1 MVCPPSCPP
10 NSFKSSSMVAG
21 RRASSA
27 RSVLLGTEDDNV
39 RCSDGRVRRL
49 SSPAA
54 PGGDRPGEEEVPPE
68 AGMAPFVD
76 RNCVS
81 FSPANAKVRRL
92 SVLGLAGPSL
102 PYVPEDCSAPQ
113 LLASMTRSP
122 RGTAEHDPINLSMPP
137 SPPPGLTSE
146 ARPRVASVE
155 SDGAAQ
161 LQDAESGRGAGG
173 SLEFSVA
180 LPLGVGAPRDAGG
193 SLEMPPGF
201 TSSGGFG
208 SRQGG
213 EAEAAVPR
221 AGSQVQ
227 G

>member
-1 MVCPPSCPP
+1 M
-10 NSFKSSSMVAG
+10 
-21 RRASSA
+21 
-27 RSVLLGTEDDNV
+27 
-39 RCSDGRVRRL
+39 
-49 SSPAA
+49 
-54 PGGDRPGEEEVPPE
+54 PPE

-122 RGTAEHDPINLSMPP
+122 RGTAEHDPISLSMPP
-137 SPPPGLTSE
+137 PPPPGLASE
-146 ARPRVASVE
+146 ARPRLASVK

-161 LQDAESGRGAGG
+161 LRDAEAARGAGACALLG
-173 SLEFSVA
+173 FSVA
-180 LPLGVGAPRDAGG
+180 LPLGVGPPRDVGE

-201 TSSGGFG
+201 TSSGRVGG
-208 SRQGG
+208 LQGG
-213 EAEAAVPR
+213 EAEAAVP
-221 AGSQVQ
+221 
-227 G
+227 